1 MVVLAGA
8 GRVRVGRYCRGV
20 PGDVGAAPIGLGA
33 GRDLQIARMN
43 AGLMTT
49 TVMSAVVVFLAGAL
63 LAAHSSHPEAAL
75 ILLSTSALGFI
86 VATLLYANTY
96 AWLLDPPD
104 TVRFHS
110 QIHRANVVSEC
121 FGVYCLLLAIP
132 VTIVSV
138 TGNGAVRW
146 FVALVTLVAIAG
158 YQLSGASLL
167 SHYLAQHSSRWRRAV
182 ISLIAAA
189 FTTLLV
195 GLGLWLF
202 VAAVNASD
210 ARLVPAFVIVGFLT
224 LAGAYAI
231 WAEPLQS
238 QPGSRA
244 AAPGATPLQAVPA
257 PPPVVGPSPVA
268 PSSAVATQARPFRAW
283 PTATLTGPPPQPGLP
298 TNAPPW
304 AVAQAARQER
314 REPAGRPLLS
324 WLLPLLTLLAVIATL
339 VLVVVTLHDQH
350 NANAQTLASV
360 KQGQSAAL
368 SSIAA
373 LQGQTLRAQ
382 RAQRADAVTTGE
394 LTAKVFV
401 TRIRQA
407 LTGLLAVLRTKRELR
422 PGIPISDL
430 HVSVP
435 SGVSLLRTN
444 VDESV
449 LTDLSNFF
457 GQMHITYGNFDLG
470 RKHRKLSR
478 RDHMRVCRTIKFG
491 NKALLAFRGVPRAG
505 VSRDAQAQV
514 PKECR

>member
-1 MVVLAGA
+1 
-8 GRVRVGRYCRGV
+8 V
-20 PGDVGAAPIGLGA
+20 PGDVGAVPVRAGS

-63 LAAHSSHPEAAL
+63 LAAHSVRPEAAL

-96 AWLLDPPD
+96 AWLLEPPD
-104 TVRFHS
+104 DARFQS

-132 VTIVSV
+132 VTIVAV
-138 TGNGAVRW
+138 TRDDAVRW
-146 FVALVTLVAIAG
+146 FVAVVTLLALVG
-158 YQLSGASLL
+158 YQRSGASLL
-167 SHYLAQHSSRWRRAV
+167 SHYLAQHTSRWRRAV
-182 ISLIAAA
+182 ISLIGAA
-189 FTTLLV
+189 FTALLV
-195 GLGLWLF
+195 GLGAWLF
-202 VAAVNASD
+202 VAAVSGSG
-210 ARLVPAFVIVGFLT
+210 ARLVPAFVIVGFLA

-238 QPGSRA
+238 RA
-244 AAPGATPLQAVPA
+244 SSPRTPAPAVVPPAAVPPA
-257 PPPVVGPSPVA
+257 QVPPAQP
-268 PSSAVATQARPFRAW
+268 RPFRAW
-283 PTATLTGPPPQPGLP
+283 PAPTLTGPPAQPGLP

-304 AVAQAARQER
+304 AVAQTARVER
-314 REPAGRPLLS
+314 HEPIRRPLLS
-324 WLLPLLTLLAVIATL
+324 WLLPLLTLLLLIATL
-339 VLVVVTLHDQH
+339 VLVVVTLHDQR

-360 KQGQSAAL
+360 KQGQAAAL

-373 LQGQTLRAQ
+373 LEGQTLQAQ
-382 RAQRADAVTTGE
+382 RAQRAAAVTTGQ

-407 LTGLLAVLRTKRELR
+407 LNGLLAVLRTKRELR
-422 PGIPISDL
+422 PAVPISDL

-444 VDESV
+444 AAKSV

-457 GQMHITYGNFDLG
+457 GQMHITYGNFDHG
-470 RKHRKLSR
+470 RKHHKLSR
-478 RDHMRVCRTIKFG
+478 RDHMRVCRTIRFG
-491 NKALLAFRGVPRAG
+491 NKALLAFRGVPQTG
-505 VSRDAQAQV
+505 VSHDAQPHV
-514 PKECR
+514 PNGCR

>member
-1 MVVLAGA
+1 MPGDIGAVPFGA
-8 GRVRVGRYCRGV
+8 GS
-20 PGDVGAAPIGLGA
+20 

-43 AGLMTT
+43 AGLITT
-49 TVMSAVVVFLAGAL
+49 AVLAAVVVFLAGAL
-63 LAAHSSHPEAAL
+63 LVAHSVRPEAAL

-86 VATLLYANTY
+86 VATLLYANSY

-104 TVRFHS
+104 HARFQS

-138 TGNGAVRW
+138 TRSDAVRW
-146 FVALVTLVAIAG
+146 FVAVVTLLAIVG
-158 YQLSGASLL
+158 YQMSGASLL
-167 SHYLAQHSSRWRRAV
+167 SHYLAQHTSRWRRAV
-182 ISLIAAA
+182 ITLIGAA
-189 FTTLLV
+189 FTAILV

-202 VAAVNASD
+202 VAAVSGPSG
-210 ARLVPAFVIVGFLT
+210 RLVPAFVTVGFLT
-224 LAGAYAI
+224 VSGAYAT
-231 WAEPLQS
+231 WAEPL
-238 QPGSRA
+238 PSRA
-244 AAPGATPLQAVPA
+244 DSPETPAVVPPAQPAAQLAQP
-257 PPPVVGPSPVA
+257 
-268 PSSAVATQARPFRAW
+268 RPFRAW
-283 PTATLTGPPPQPGLP
+283 PAPTLTGPAPQPGLP

-304 AVAQAARQER
+304 AVAQAARTQR
-314 REPAGRPLLS
+314 REPARRPLLS
-324 WLLPLLTLLAVIATL
+324 WVLPLLTLLLLVATL
-339 VLVVVTLHDQH
+339 VLVVVTLHDQR

-373 LQGQTLRAQ
+373 LEGQTLQAQ
-382 RAQRADAVTTGE
+382 RAQKAAAVTTGQ

-422 PGIPISDL
+422 PAIPISDL

-444 VDESV
+444 VNRNV

-491 NKALLAFRGVPRAG
+491 NRALLAFRGVPQTG
-505 VSRDAQAQV
+505 VSRNVQAKV

>member
-1 MVVLAGA
+1 
-8 GRVRVGRYCRGV
+8 
-20 PGDVGAAPIGLGA
+20 
-33 GRDLQIARMN
+33 
-43 AGLMTT
+43 
-49 TVMSAVVVFLAGAL
+49 
-63 LAAHSSHPEAAL
+63 
-75 ILLSTSALGFI
+75 
-86 VATLLYANTY
+86 
-96 AWLLDPPD
+96 
-104 TVRFHS
+104 
-110 QIHRANVVSEC
+110 
-121 FGVYCLLLAIP
+121 
-132 VTIVSV
+132 
-138 TGNGAVRW
+138 
-146 FVALVTLVAIAG
+146 
-158 YQLSGASLL
+158 
-167 SHYLAQHSSRWRRAV
+167 
-182 ISLIAAA
+182 
-189 FTTLLV
+189 
-195 GLGLWLF
+195 
-202 VAAVNASD
+202 
-210 ARLVPAFVIVGFLT
+210 
-224 LAGAYAI
+224 
-231 WAEPLQS
+231 
-238 QPGSRA
+238 
-244 AAPGATPLQAVPA
+244 
-257 PPPVVGPSPVA
+257 
-268 PSSAVATQARPFRAW
+268 
-283 PTATLTGPPPQPGLP
+283 
-298 TNAPPW
+298 
-304 AVAQAARQER
+304 VAQAARHER

-373 LQGQTLRAQ
+373 LEGQTLQTQ

-422 PGIPISDL
+422 PAIPISDL

-444 VDESV
+444 VNDSV
-449 LTDLSNFF
+449 LADLSNFF

>member
-1 MVVLAGA
+1 VATASG
-8 GRVRVGRYCRGV
+8 VRGCRYCRGV
-20 PGDVGAAPIGLGA
+20 PGDVGAVPVRAGS

-63 LAAHSSHPEAAL
+63 LVAHSVRPEAAL
-75 ILLSTSALGFI
+75 VLLSTSALGFI

-104 TVRFHS
+104 DVRFRA

-138 TGNGAVRW
+138 TRNDAVRW
-146 FVALVTLVAIAG
+146 FVAVVTLLALVG

-167 SHYLAQHSSRWRRAV
+167 SHYLAQHTSRWRRGV
-182 ISLIAAA
+182 ISLIGVA
-189 FTTLLV
+189 FTALLV
-195 GLGLWLF
+195 GLGVWLF
-202 VAAVNASD
+202 VAAVSGSD

-238 QPGSRA
+238 REGPA
-244 AAPGATPLQAVPA
+244 AAPAPAVPQPA
-257 PPPVVGPSPVA
+257 R
-268 PSSAVATQARPFRAW
+268 ARPMRAW
-283 PTATLTGPPPQPGLP
+283 PAATVTGPSAQPGLP

-304 AVAQAARQER
+304 AVAQAARQDR
-314 REPAGRPLLS
+314 REQTRRPLLS
-324 WLLPLLTLLAVIATL
+324 WLLPLLTLLLVIATL
-339 VLVVVTLHDQH
+339 VLVVVTLHDQR

-368 SSIAA
+368 SSIVA
-373 LQGQTLRAQ
+373 LEGQTLRAQ
-382 RAQRADAVTTGE
+382 RAAAVTSGE
-394 LTAKVFV
+394 LTAQVLV
-401 TRIRQA
+401 SRIRQA
-407 LTGLLAVLRTKRELR
+407 LIGLLAVLRTKRQLPSTVPLSEL
-422 PGIPISDL
+422 GI
-430 HVSVP
+430 SVP
-435 SGVSLLRTN
+435 TGVSLLRTN
-444 VDESV
+444 VKDDV

-457 GQMHITYGNFDLG
+457 GQMRITYGNFDLG
-470 RKHRKLSR
+470 RKHRKLTR
-478 RDHMRVCRTIKFG
+478 GDHAGVCRAIKLG
-491 NKALLAFRGVPRAG
+491 NKALLDFRGVPRAG
-505 VSRDAQAQV
+505 VSPHAQPAV

>member
-20 PGDVGAAPIGLGA
+20 PGDVGAAPVAVGS

-63 LAAHSSHPEAAL
+63 LAAHSSRPEAAL

-104 TVRFHS
+104 IVRFHS

-146 FVALVTLVAIAG
+146 FVAVVTLVAIAG

-167 SHYLAQHSSRWRRAV
+167 SHYLAQHTSRWRRAV
-182 ISLIAAA
+182 ISLIGAA
-189 FTTLLV
+189 FTALLV

-202 VAAVNASD
+202 VAAVSASD

-238 QPGSRA
+238 RTGSAA
-244 AAPGATPLQAVPA
+244 AAPGATTLQAVPM
-257 PPPVVGPSPVA
+257 PPAADPPSPVA
-268 PSSAVATQARPFRAW
+268 PQARRSVR
-283 PTATLTGPPPQPGLP
+283 GPPPRSPGRRPSPGCPRTPHPGPWRRPPARSVGSLP
-298 TNAPPW
+298 G
-304 AVAQAARQER
+304 AR
-314 REPAGRPLLS
+314 
-324 WLLPLLTLLAVIATL
+324 
-339 VLVVVTLHDQH
+339 
-350 NANAQTLASV
+350 
-360 KQGQSAAL
+360 
-368 SSIAA
+368 
-373 LQGQTLRAQ
+373 
-382 RAQRADAVTTGE
+382 
-394 LTAKVFV
+394 
-401 TRIRQA
+401 
-407 LTGLLAVLRTKRELR
+407 
-422 PGIPISDL
+422 
-430 HVSVP
+430 
-435 SGVSLLRTN
+435 
-444 VDESV
+444 
-449 LTDLSNFF
+449 
-457 GQMHITYGNFDLG
+457 
-470 RKHRKLSR
+470 
-478 RDHMRVCRTIKFG
+478 C
-491 NKALLAFRGVPRAG
+491 
-505 VSRDAQAQV
+505 
-514 PKECR
+514 

>member
-1 MVVLAGA
+1 M
-8 GRVRVGRYCRGV
+8 
-20 PGDVGAAPIGLGA
+20 PGDVGAVPVPAGS

-63 LAAHSSHPEAAL
+63 LVAHSVRPEAAL
-75 ILLSTSALGFI
+75 VLLSTSALGFI

-104 TVRFHS
+104 DVRFRA

-138 TGNGAVRW
+138 TRNDAVRW
-146 FVALVTLVAIAG
+146 FVAVITLLALVG

-167 SHYLAQHSSRWRRAV
+167 SHYLAQHTSRWRRAV
-182 ISLIAAA
+182 ISLIGVA
-189 FTTLLV
+189 FTALLV
-195 GLGLWLF
+195 GLGVWLF
-202 VAAVNASD
+202 VAAVSGSD

-238 QPGSRA
+238 REAPA
-244 AAPGATPLQAVPA
+244 AAPAPLAA
-257 PPPVVGPSPVA
+257 APVA
-268 PSSAVATQARPFRAW
+268 PPSPAAPEPARARPMRAW
-283 PTATLTGPPPQPGLP
+283 PAATVTGPSAQPGLP

-314 REPAGRPLLS
+314 REQTRRPLLS
-324 WLLPLLTLLAVIATL
+324 WLLPLLTLLLVIATL
-339 VLVVVTLHDQH
+339 VLVVVTLHDQR

-368 SSIAA
+368 SSIVA
-373 LQGQTLRAQ
+373 LEGQTLRAQ
-382 RAQRADAVTTGE
+382 RAAAVTSGE
-394 LTAKVFV
+394 LTAQVLV
-401 TRIRQA
+401 SRIRQA
-407 LTGLLAVLRTKRELR
+407 LIGLLAVLRTKRQLPSTVPLSEL
-422 PGIPISDL
+422 GISVPTG
-430 HVSVP
+430 VSV
-435 SGVSLLRTN
+435 LRTN
-444 VDESV
+444 VKDDV

-457 GQMHITYGNFDLG
+457 GQMRITYGNFDLG
-470 RKHRKLSR
+470 RKHRKLTR
-478 RDHMRVCRTIKFG
+478 GDHAGVCRAIKLG
-491 NKALLAFRGVPRAG
+491 NNALLDFRGVPQAG
-505 VSRDAQAQV
+505 VSPHAQPAV

>member
-1 MVVLAGA
+1 
-8 GRVRVGRYCRGV
+8 
-20 PGDVGAAPIGLGA
+20 
-33 GRDLQIARMN
+33 
-43 AGLMTT
+43 MTT

-63 LAAHSSHPEAAL
+63 LAAHSSRPEAAL

-104 TVRFHS
+104 VVRFHS

-146 FVALVTLVAIAG
+146 FVAIVTLVAIAG

-167 SHYLAQHSSRWRRAV
+167 SHYLAQHTSRWRRAV
-182 ISLIAAA
+182 ISLIGAA
-189 FTTLLV
+189 FTALLV

-202 VAAVNASD
+202 VAAVNGSD

-238 QPGSRA
+238 QAGSA
-244 AAPGATPLQAVPA
+244 TAAPGATPLQAVPT
-257 PPPVVGPSPVA
+257 PPATVAPSPVGA
-268 PSSAVATQARPFRAW
+268 QGRPFRAW
-283 PTATLTGPPPQPGLP
+283 PAATLTGPPAQPGLP

-314 REPAGRPLLS
+314 REPARRPLLS
-324 WLLPLLTLLAVIATL
+324 WMLPLLTVLAVIATL
-339 VLVVVTLHDQH
+339 VLVVVTLHDQR
-350 NANAQTLASV
+350 NANAQTLTSV

-373 LQGQTLRAQ
+373 LEGQTLQAQ
-382 RAQRADAVTTGE
+382 RAQRANAVTTGE

-422 PGIPISDL
+422 PAIPISDL

-435 SGVSLLRTN
+435 SGVSLLRTS
-444 VDESV
+444 VDDSV

-478 RDHMRVCRTIKFG
+478 RDHARVCRTIKFG
-491 NKALLAFRGVPRAG
+491 NKALLAFRGVPRTG

>member
-1 MVVLAGA
+1 VPDAGA
-8 GRVRVGRYCRGV
+8 E
-20 PGDVGAAPIGLGA
+20 PVGAGS

-49 TVMSAVVVFLAGAL
+49 TVMAAVVVLLSGAL
-63 LAAHSSHPEAAL
+63 LVAHSVRPEAAL
-75 ILLSTSALGFI
+75 VLLSTSALGFI

-104 TVRFHS
+104 SVRFRS

-121 FGVYCLLLAIP
+121 WGVYCLLLAIP

-138 TGNGAVRW
+138 TRNDALRW
-146 FVALVTLVAIAG
+146 FVAVVTLLAIVG
-158 YQLSGASLL
+158 YQLSGASLM
-167 SHYLAQHSSRWRRAV
+167 SHYLAQHSSRWRRVV
-182 ISLIAAA
+182 IALIGAA
-189 FTTLLV
+189 FTALLV
-195 GLGLWLF
+195 GLGAWLF
-202 VAAVNASD
+202 VAAVSGSD

-238 QPGSRA
+238 REGRVQSVSPHPA
-244 AAPGATPLQAVPA
+244 AAQPARARPVRPWPA
-257 PPPVVGPSPVA
+257 P
-268 PSSAVATQARPFRAW
+268 
-283 PTATLTGPPPQPGLP
+283 TLTGPTAQPGLP

-314 REPAGRPLLS
+314 SEQTRRPLLS
-324 WLLPLLTLLAVIATL
+324 WLLPLLTLLLLIATL
-339 VLVVVTLHDQH
+339 VLVVVTLHDQR

-373 LQGQTLRAQ
+373 LEGQTLQAQ
-382 RAQRADAVTTGE
+382 RAQHTAAVTTGE

-407 LTGLLAVLRTKRELR
+407 LTGLLAVLRTNRELR
-422 PGIPISDL
+422 PAVPISDL

-435 SGVSLLRTN
+435 SGVSILRTN
-444 VDESV
+444 VDDSV
-449 LTDLSNFF
+449 LTDLSNLF
-457 GQMHITYGNFDLG
+457 GQMRITYGNFDLG

-478 RDHMRVCRTIKFG
+478 RDRIRVCRTIKFG
-491 NKALLAFRGVPRAG
+491 DKALLEFRGVPQAG
-505 VSRDAQAQV
+505 VSSHAQANV

>member
-1 MVVLAGA
+1 
-8 GRVRVGRYCRGV
+8 
-20 PGDVGAAPIGLGA
+20 
-33 GRDLQIARMN
+33 
-43 AGLMTT
+43 
-49 TVMSAVVVFLAGAL
+49 
-63 LAAHSSHPEAAL
+63 
-75 ILLSTSALGFI
+75 
-86 VATLLYANTY
+86 
-96 AWLLDPPD
+96 
-104 TVRFHS
+104 
-110 QIHRANVVSEC
+110 
-121 FGVYCLLLAIP
+121 
-132 VTIVSV
+132 
-138 TGNGAVRW
+138 
-146 FVALVTLVAIAG
+146 
-158 YQLSGASLL
+158 
-167 SHYLAQHSSRWRRAV
+167 
-182 ISLIAAA
+182 
-189 FTTLLV
+189 LLV

-238 QPGSRA
+238 QAGSRA
-244 AAPGATPLQAVPA
+244 AAPAAAPLQAI
-257 PPPVVGPSPVA
+257 PSPPAAA
-268 PSSAVATQARPFRAW
+268 PARPFRAW
-283 PTATLTGPPPQPGLP
+283 PPATLTGPPARPGLP

-304 AVAQAARQER
+304 AVAQTARQER
-314 REPAGRPLLS
+314 REPARRPLLS

-373 LQGQTLRAQ
+373 LEGETLQAQ

-422 PGIPISDL
+422 PAAPVSDL

-444 VDESV
+444 VDDSV
-449 LTDLSNFF
+449 LIDLSNFF

-470 RKHRKLSR
+470 RKHRRLSR
-478 RDHMRVCRTIKFG
+478 RDHVRVCRTIKFG

-505 VSRDAQAQV
+505 VSRDARAQV

>member
-1 MVVLAGA
+1 MVAVLAGG

-20 PGDVGAAPIGLGA
+20 PGDVGAAPAGVGS

-63 LAAHSSHPEAAL
+63 LAANSSRPEAAL

-86 VATLLYANTY
+86 MATLLYANTY

-104 TVRFHS
+104 VVRFHS

-121 FGVYCLLLAIP
+121 FGIYCLLLAIP

-146 FVALVTLVAIAG
+146 FVAMVTLVAIAC

-182 ISLIAAA
+182 ITAIGAA
-189 FTTLLV
+189 FTALLV

-210 ARLVPAFVIVGFLT
+210 ARLVPAFVIVGLLT

-231 WAEPLQS
+231 WAEPLQP
-238 QPGSRA
+238 QAGSRA
-244 AAPGATPLQAVPA
+244 AAPAAAPLQAITSPPA
-257 PPPVVGPSPVA
+257 AA
-268 PSSAVATQARPFRAW
+268 PARPFRAW
-283 PTATLTGPPPQPGLP
+283 PAATLTGPPAQPGLP

-304 AVAQAARQER
+304 AAAQAARQER
-314 REPAGRPLLS
+314 REPARRPLLS

-339 VLVVVTLHDQH
+339 VLVAVTLHDQH
-350 NANAQTLASV
+350 NANAQTVASF

-373 LQGQTLRAQ
+373 LEGQTLQAQ

-422 PGIPISDL
+422 PAVPISDL

-444 VDESV
+444 VDDNV

-470 RKHRKLSR
+470 RKHRRLSR
-478 RDHMRVCRTIKFG
+478 RDHMRVCRTVKFG
-491 NKALLAFRGVPRAG
+491 DKALLAFRGVPRAG
-505 VSRDAQAQV
+505 VSRDAQALV

>member
-1 MVVLAGA
+1 M
-8 GRVRVGRYCRGV
+8 
-20 PGDVGAAPIGLGA
+20 
-33 GRDLQIARMN
+33 
-43 AGLMTT
+43 
-49 TVMSAVVVFLAGAL
+49 
-63 LAAHSSHPEAAL
+63 
-75 ILLSTSALGFI
+75 
-86 VATLLYANTY
+86 
-96 AWLLDPPD
+96 
-104 TVRFHS
+104 
-110 QIHRANVVSEC
+110 
-121 FGVYCLLLAIP
+121 
-132 VTIVSV
+132 
-138 TGNGAVRW
+138 
-146 FVALVTLVAIAG
+146 AIAG
-158 YQLSGASLL
+158 YQMSGASLL

-182 ISLIAAA
+182 ISLIGAA
-189 FTTLLV
+189 FTALLV

-238 QPGSRA
+238 QAGSRA

-257 PPPVVGPSPVA
+257 AAAIAPPPA
-268 PSSAVATQARPFRAW
+268 AAQARPFRAW
-283 PTATLTGPPPQPGLP
+283 PAATLTGPPAQPGLP

-373 LQGQTLRAQ
+373 LEGQTLQAQ

-422 PGIPISDL
+422 PAIPISDL

-444 VDESV
+444 VDDSV
-449 LTDLSNFF
+449 LTDLSQLLRPDAHHLRELRSRPKAPQALAPRSHARVPHDQVRQQ
-457 GQMHITYGNFDLG
+457 GAAGLPRRPAGG
-470 RKHRKLSR
+470 RE
-478 RDHMRVCRTIKFG
+478 
-491 NKALLAFRGVPRAG
+491 P
-505 VSRDAQAQV
+505 
-514 PKECR
+514 

>member
-1 MVVLAGA
+1 
-8 GRVRVGRYCRGV
+8 V
-20 PGDVGAAPIGLGA
+20 PGDIGAVPFGA
-33 GRDLQIARMN
+33 GSGRDLQIARMN
-43 AGLMTT
+43 AGLITT
-49 TVMSAVVVFLAGAL
+49 AVLAAVVVFLAGAL
-63 LAAHSSHPEAAL
+63 LVAHSVRPEAAL

-86 VATLLYANTY
+86 VATLLYANSY

-104 TVRFHS
+104 HARFQS

-138 TGNGAVRW
+138 TRSDAVRW
-146 FVALVTLVAIAG
+146 FVAVVTLLAIVG
-158 YQLSGASLL
+158 YQMSGASLL
-167 SHYLAQHSSRWRRAV
+167 SHYLAQHTSRWRRAV
-182 ISLIAAA
+182 ITLIGAA
-189 FTTLLV
+189 FTAILV

-202 VAAVNASD
+202 VAAVSGPSG
-210 ARLVPAFVIVGFLT
+210 RLVPAFVTVGFLT
-224 LAGAYAI
+224 VSGAYAI
-231 WAEPLQS
+231 WAEPL
-238 QPGSRA
+238 PSRA
-244 AAPGATPLQAVPA
+244 DSPETPAVVPPAQPAAQLAQP
-257 PPPVVGPSPVA
+257 
-268 PSSAVATQARPFRAW
+268 RPFRAW
-283 PTATLTGPPPQPGLP
+283 PAPTLTGPAPQPGLP

-304 AVAQAARQER
+304 AVAQAARTQR
-314 REPAGRPLLS
+314 REPARRPLLS
-324 WLLPLLTLLAVIATL
+324 WVLPLLTLLLLVATL
-339 VLVVVTLHDQH
+339 VLVVVTLHDQR

-373 LQGQTLRAQ
+373 LEGQTLQAQ
-382 RAQRADAVTTGE
+382 RAQKAAAVTTGQ

-422 PGIPISDL
+422 PAIPISDL

-435 SGVSLLRTN
+435 SGVSLLRTSVN
-444 VDESV
+444 RDV

-491 NKALLAFRGVPRAG
+491 NRALLAFRGVPQTG
-505 VSRDAQAQV
+505 VSRNVQAKV

>member
-1 MVVLAGA
+1 MYAVVGFAGA

-20 PGDVGAAPIGLGA
+20 PGDVGAAPIGVGS
-33 GRDLQIARMN
+33 GGDLQIARMN

-63 LAAHSSHPEAAL
+63 LAAHSSRPEAAL

-104 TVRFHS
+104 IVRFHS

-146 FVALVTLVAIAG
+146 FVAVVTLVAIAG

-167 SHYLAQHSSRWRRAV
+167 SHYLAQHSSKWRRAV
-182 ISLIAAA
+182 ISLIGAA
-189 FTTLLV
+189 FTALLV

-238 QPGSRA
+238 QAGSRA
-244 AAPGATPLQAVPA
+244 A
-257 PPPVVGPSPVA
+257 
-268 PSSAVATQARPFRAW
+268 PSSPVATQARPFRAW
-283 PTATLTGPPPQPGLP
+283 PAATLTGPAAQPGLP

-304 AVAQAARQER
+304 AVAQAARHER

-339 VLVVVTLHDQH
+339 VLVVVTLRDQH
-350 NANAQTLASV
+350 NANARTLASV

-373 LQGQTLRAQ
+373 LEGQTLQTQ

-422 PGIPISDL
+422 PAIPISDL

-444 VDESV
+444 VNDSV
-449 LTDLSNFF
+449 LADLSNFF